1 MIEKNN
7 IMEALTFDDVLLVP
21 QYSEILPRDV
31 DLKTKLTKNVTLN
44 VPLISAAMDTV
55 TEYRMAIALA
65 REGGIGVIHKNLSI
79 SDQAEQVDLVKRSE
93 SGMILNPITISK
105 NKTIGDALDIME
117 KFSISGI
124 PVVDEEKLLGILTN
138 RDIRFEDD
146 HSILISK
153 RMTTESLV
161 TVEEGISMDEA
172 KKVLQK
178 NRIEKLLVVNKNG
191 KLSGLITV
199 KDILKKQSCPN
210 AAADKH
216 GRLVCGGAVGIEDS
230 TLDRVGALL
239 DANVDVIFIDTAHA
253 HSKSVIKQ
261 IKLIKKEYSSCEL
274 VVGNIAT
281 SKAAEI
287 LIDNGVD
294 AVKVGIGAGSSC
306 TTRIVAGV
314 GVPQL
319 SSVMDAYEFASKK
332 GVTIISD
339 GGMRYSGDI
348 AKSLAAGAGCVMLG
362 SLFAG
367 TDESPGETVLW
378 EGRSYKTYRGM
389 GSVAA
394 MKVGSKDRYF
404 QTKSNNKKL
413 VPEGIEGMVPFKGP
427 VSDTVHQLV
436 GGIKSS
442 MGYCGAEN
450 ISSFP
455 KKAKFIRITSSGM
468 VESHPHDIKITKES
482 PNYHKPKLK

>member
-7 IMEALTFDDVLLVP
+7 IIEALTFDDVLLVP

-178 NRIEKLLVVNKNG
+178 NRIEKLLVVDKKG

-261 IKLIKKEYSSCEL
+261 IKLIKKEYSNCEL

-281 SKAAEI
+281 SQAAEI

-442 MGYCGAEN
+442 MGYCGAKN